1 MLLQNNSYQHMTT
14 WRNLSAVCH
23 IYDDIEGAG
32 ALEHVDKVDQAVAT
46 YIAMNVK
53 QKMVTDFFK

>member
-1 MLLQNNSYQHMTT
+1 MTT

-32 ALEHVDKVDQAVAT
+32 ALERVDKVDQAVAT

-53 QKMVTDFFK
+53 QKMVTDFFE